1 MKGIK
6 GLQGNKSYM
15 GDNMIRGSMKKR
27 GTNMNMS
34 MSSIPNRSGRC
45 VLGPGSHTGVR
56 GPETRSSAPVLSHT
70 ALITTR
76 TPGAQ
81 TTHNTG
87 ALSCS
92 GSSEDRFQVSINS
105 LTISRCQSVF
115 YKS

>member
-6 GLQGNKSYM
+6 GLQGKKSYM
-15 GDNMIRGSMKKR
+15 GDNMMRGSMKKR

-45 VLGPGSHTGVR
+45 VGPRFTHGVR
-56 GPETRSSAPVLSHT
+56 GPGTLASAPVLTYT

-92 GSSEDRFQVSINS
+92 GASEDRFQVSINS
-105 LTISRCQSVF
+105 LTSSPCQSVF
-115 YKS
+115 YKR